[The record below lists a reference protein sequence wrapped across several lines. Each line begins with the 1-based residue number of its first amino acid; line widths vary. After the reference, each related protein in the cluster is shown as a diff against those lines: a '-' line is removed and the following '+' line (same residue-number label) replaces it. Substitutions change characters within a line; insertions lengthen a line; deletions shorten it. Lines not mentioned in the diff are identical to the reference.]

1 MLKRVLIGAVILG
14 GLWSAEAARA
24 GALPAADDA
33 LLTQIFQAPPPA
45 APPALSPLEGARP
58 ASSCAT
64 FKWDRACSGT
74 SEQECQTSCGSCTMC
89 LDVIQFNPCVYECSC
104 TC

>member
-1 MLKRVLIGAVILG
+1 MLKRILIRTVLLG
-14 GLWSAEAARA
+14 GLWSAEAAQA

-33 LLTQIFQAPPPA
+33 LLTQIFQAPPA
-45 APPALSPLEGARP
+45 TPPAQSPLEGARP

-64 FKWDRACSGT
+64 FKWDRTCSST
-74 SEQECQTSCGSCTMC
+74 SEQECQASCGSCTMC
-89 LDVIQFNPCVYECSC
+89 LDVVQFYPCVYECSC

>member
-1 MLKRVLIGAVILG
+1 MLKRILIGAVILG
-14 GLWSAEAARA
+14 GLWSAGTAQA
-24 GALPAADDA
+24 GAPTPADNV
-33 LLTQIFQAPPPA
+33 LLTQIFQASPA
-45 APPALSPLEGARP
+45 ATPPALSPLEGARP

-89 LDVIQFNPCVYECSC
+89 LDVVQFYPCVYECSC